1 MAMWRPGTCLRESI
15 QVTDRM
21 RGSGERDDQKSGPGR
36 PSATKVRPAGTGPA
50 RSGGAVPADEPQPL
64 TKAERR
70 ARAKERKARAL
81 RAKKRRQAMLGVL
94 AGLGVVV
101 VIVAVA
107 LLINHYAGKK
117 STTASASASATAQ
130 SSAAP
135 SVAPSP
141 TVSFP
146 PVPAGADP
154 ALSTKPTVAPPSGT
168 VSELKVTTLIQGTGP
183 AVASGQTITVNY
195 VGVAYSDQKE
205 FDSSWSRSQAFTT
218 QIGTGNVIQGW
229 DKGLVGV
236 KVGSRVQLDIPSAQ
250 AYGDNPSGG
259 QPGGPLRFVVDVLA
273 AS

>member
-36 PSATKVRPAGTGPA
+36 PSATKVRPA
-50 RSGGAVPADEPQPL
+50 DEPQPL

-81 RAKKRRQAMLGVL
+81 RARKRRQAMLGVL

-101 VIVAVA
+101 VIVGAA

-117 STTASASASATAQ
+117 SATASASASATA
-130 SSAAP
+130 SASAAA

-154 ALSTKPTVAPPSGT
+154 ALSTKPTVAAPSGT
-168 VSELKVTTLIQGTGP
+168 VTDLKVTTLIQGNGP

-195 VGVAYSDQKE
+195 VGVAFKDGKE

-218 QIGTGNVIQGW
+218 QIGTGSVIQGW